1 MINYSQYMEKKCSKP
16 PISYA
21 ISVNMD
27 VVVVDPNKPSNQ
39 SLPTMGKIHR
49 VSEMSVGI
57 QGLQA
62 P

>member
-1 MINYSQYMEKKCSKP
+1 MEKKCSKP

-27 VVVVDPNKPSNQ
+27 VLVVDPNKPSNQ